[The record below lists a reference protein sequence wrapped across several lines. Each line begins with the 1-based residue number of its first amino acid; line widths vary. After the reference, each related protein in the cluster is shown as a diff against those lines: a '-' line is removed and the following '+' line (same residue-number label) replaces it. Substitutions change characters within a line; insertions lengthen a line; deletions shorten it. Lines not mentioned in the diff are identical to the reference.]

1 MEDADMKNILMIVTS
16 HERLGSTDTKTG
28 FWLEELAAPYQEFV
42 RAGAR
47 VEIASPRGG
56 KPPADPKSES
66 EPSAAVVAFQA
77 DPAARAKLESS
88 LRLGDLREGY
98 DAYFVVGGHGVM
110 WDLADNPALATLLAQ
125 AYDNGKVVAAV
136 CHGPAALV
144 NVQLSNGKRLIAQR
158 RVTGFSNAEEE
169 AVGLAKVVPFALE
182 TQLRERGG
190 KYEAG
195 ALWQPFA
202 VRDERLVTGQNPASS
217 ALAAQQTL
225 AALGTLS

>member
-1 MEDADMKNILMIVTS
+1 MKNVLMIVTS

-56 KPPADPKSES
+56 KPPADPKSEK

-77 DPAARAKLESS
+77 DAAARAKLESS
-88 LRLGDLREGY
+88 LRLEDLREAY

-110 WDLADNPALATLLAQ
+110 WDLADNQPLATLLAK
-125 AYDNGKVVAAV
+125 AYENGKVVAAV

-144 NVQLSNGKRLIAQR
+144 NVRLSNGKPLIAQR

-182 TQLRERGG
+182 TELRERGG
-190 KYEAG
+190 KYESG

-225 AALGTLS
+225 EALKAG

>member
-1 MEDADMKNILMIVTS
+1 MKNILMIVTS

-42 RAGAR
+42 HAGAR
-47 VEIASPRGG
+47 VDIASPRGG

-77 DPAARAKLESS
+77 DPSARAKLESS
-88 LRLGDLREGY
+88 LRIGDLREGY
-98 DAYFVVGGHGVM
+98 DAYFIVGGHGVM
-110 WDLADNPALATLLAQ
+110 WDLAENPALVTLLAQ
-125 AYDNGKVVAAV
+125 AYEHGKVVAAV

-144 NVQLSNGKRLIAQR
+144 NVQLSNGKPLLAQR

-182 TQLRERGG
+182 TELRGRGG

-195 ALWQPFA
+195 PLWQPFA

-225 AALGTLS
+225 AALG